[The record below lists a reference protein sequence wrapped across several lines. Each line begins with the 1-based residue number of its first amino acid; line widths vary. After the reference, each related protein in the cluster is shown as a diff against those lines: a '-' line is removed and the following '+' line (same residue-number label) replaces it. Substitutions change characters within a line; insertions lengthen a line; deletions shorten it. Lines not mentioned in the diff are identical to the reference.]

1 MTPVVIVL
9 CSVPV
14 FLALPLLAVAL
25 RGWSAATRPIYGACL
40 AICLVIFVVALAQLA
55 SMFLSTFIQRQIGST
70 RVLMGISPGRVA
82 VSGEIE
88 FWQIC

>member
-1 MTPVVIVL
+1 LTPAEPPAAQSDVVPRGVADTGAARL
-9 CSVPV
+9 
-14 FLALPLLAVAL
+14 LLAQ
-25 RGWSAATRPIYGACL
+25 S
-40 AICLVIFVVALAQLA
+40 LAQLA
-55 SMFLSTFIQRQIGST
+55 RMLLPTFIQRQIGST